1 MTPITNENLRSAG
14 WIEDETDETFA
25 MQFGDSQY
33 VEIDDNGCVSL
44 IAWRRGSLEL
54 PAWLE
59 LPGRFRSIEQLAAL
73 VSILKGENT
82 NA

>member
-44 IAWRRGSLEL
+44 IAWRRADMDS
-54 PAWLE
+54 LE